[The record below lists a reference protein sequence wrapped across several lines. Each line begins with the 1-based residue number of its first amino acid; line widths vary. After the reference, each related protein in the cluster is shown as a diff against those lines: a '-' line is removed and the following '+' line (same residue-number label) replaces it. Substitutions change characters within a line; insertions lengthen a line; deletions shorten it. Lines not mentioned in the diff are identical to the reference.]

1 MGSALPI
8 RLIENLQVHR
18 AEDVLA
24 LTAAGEILAADFR
37 IEGIHESGTGVPWGW
52 QLGRLVNVDHHAP
65 VAAMERE
72 VSSAVLALDYAA
84 LHGIPDDATV
94 VISHTDC
101 DSVLTAGILS
111 GRLPAERRWGD
122 AAVAADHT
130 GAEDPVADLLQPLD
144 DLRDW
149 ALSLASL
156 EALISGEPLDPTVA
170 RLVEGRRAQR
180 DYLAAQVAAGRFT
193 NLGPLVWSTFDR
205 EVDTE
210 LAAPLL
216 PDAQVV
222 LCVHPHARHPGRWIA
237 RTRLGRGA
245 PPGLSLQRLGIE
257 EFDPAWGGRWNA
269 GNNKRGGGTAIG
281 PAEYAREL
289 QRRLEGWTAGRR
301 GAEGT
306 AV

>member
-1 MGSALPI
+1 MAPPLPI

-24 LTAAGEILAADFR
+24 LTDAGEILAADFR

-65 VAAMERE
+65 VPAMERE
-72 VSSAVLALDYAA
+72 VSSAVLALDYAT

-111 GRLPAERRWGD
+111 GRLPPERRWGD
-122 AAVAADHT
+122 AAVSADHT
-130 GAEDPVADLLQPLD
+130 GAEDPFADLLQPLD

-149 ALSLASL
+149 ALSLESL
-156 EALISGEPLDPTVA
+156 ERLLSGEPLDPAVA
-170 RLVEGRRAQR
+170 RLAEGRRAQR
-180 DYLAAQVAAGRFT
+180 GYLAAQVAAGRFT
-193 NLGPLVWSTFDR
+193 TEGPLAWSTFDR
-205 EVDTE
+205 EVDSE
-210 LAAPLL
+210 LVAPLL

-222 LCVHPHARHPGRWIA
+222 LCIHPHLRLPGRWIA

-257 EFDPAWGGRWNA
+257 DFDPAWGGRWNA
-269 GNNKRGGGTAIG
+269 GNNKRGGGTAIA
-281 PAEYAREL
+281 PARYAGL
-289 QRRLEGWTAGRR
+289 LLGRLGGSAT
-301 GAEGT
+301 
-306 AV
+306 